1 MDEALA
7 AIVGAGVGAIGATF
21 AAVWAGHQSKWQTK
35 TQMRGQHLQWRRES
49 RRTAF
54 ADVIRACGD
63 LQHFC
68 KETVAATLETP
79 RDDEAVAQHMA
90 AVEQRLAVLQTARI
104 VADLEAPTLDETL
117 TALEA
122 SHTEMVNQVRDVVR
136 GNTHWGEAASAGGAA
151 STSTGHFVAKAQKEL
166 NSYEGAT

>member
-1 MDEALA
+1 MDQALA
-7 AIVGAGVGAIGATF
+7 AIVGAGVGSIGATF
-21 AAVWAGHQSKWQTK
+21 AAVWAGRQSKWQTK

-63 LQHFC
+63 LQHLC

-90 AVEQRLAVLQTARI
+90 AVEQRWAVLQTARI
-104 VADLEAPTLDETL
+104 VAVLEAPALEETL
-117 TALEA
+117 AALEG
-122 SHTEMVNQVRDVVR
+122 SHGEMVNQVRNVVR
-136 GNTHWGEAASAGGAA
+136 SNTRWGEAATAGGVA
-151 STSTGHFVAKAQKEL
+151 SASTGHFVDKAQKEL
-166 NSYEGAT
+166 NNYEGAT